1 MRIQFV
7 HKSLARPEADALP
20 RRALTFFT
28 AALCLIS
35 CFVTS
40 SVPIPMMAV
49 WMQQLN
55 LSTADVAMTV
65 VAYFGG
71 CVATLL
77 FFARLSNFLGRKPVV
92 LLSLAF
98 GCLASFLF
106 AHADSSAVLNVG
118 RFLQGLSC
126 GFASSASMSWVV
138 DTAPPKR
145 AWLGTALTSAG
156 PNIGLS
162 VGTLL
167 SGLIISSA
175 LISNTHLFE
184 LTIALLAGC
193 AVLTLFC
200 TETMRMGTEPIGQV
214 LIPKIAIPRR
224 LLRIFFISAAGFI
237 GTWGM
242 GSFFQGFAARVSSI
256 VFGEASAF
264 LAAATYLA
272 LILPN
277 ATAGL
282 LAGRFRAGFV
292 APFVITVFLFS
303 GLAVFAAIHL
313 QSAVLFVVAVAL
325 CGASG
330 GSYCSA
336 GLKLLLADATL
347 KERAGAISA
356 LYFSAYVGSGVPN
369 FLVGMAAANA
379 GMDTISL
386 GYTVWIV
393 CTWILVMG
401 AIVLVRRHPTPA
413 EALRFGPG
421 AQV

>member
-1 MRIQFV
+1 MRIRFF
-7 HKSLARPEADALP
+7 HKPLARPEGEHLP

-40 SVPIPMMAV
+40 SLPIPMMSV
-49 WMQQLN
+49 WAHDLALTN
-55 LSTADVAMTV
+55 ADIAMTV

-92 LLSLAF
+92 LLSLIF
-98 GCLASFLF
+98 GSIASFLF
-106 AHADSSAVLNVG
+106 ANAQAIGTIEIG

-167 SGLIISSA
+167 AGVIIA
-175 LISNTHLFE
+175 EQFVSNPHLFE
-184 LTIALLAGC
+184 ATIALLMTC
-193 AVLTLFC
+193 AVLVLFC
-200 TETMRMGTEPIGQV
+200 TETVRLGTEPLGQV
-214 LIPKIAIPRR
+214 LIPKLAIPHR
-224 LLRIFFISAAGFI
+224 LMRIFFISAAGFI

-256 VFGEASAF
+256 VFGDSSAF
-264 LAAATYLA
+264 LAATAYLC
-272 LILPN
+272 LIVPN
-277 ATAGL
+277 AERWSRTKPLAGL
-282 LAGRFRAGFV
+282 
-292 APFVITVFLFS
+292 TVL
-303 GLAVFAAIHL
+303 AAIHFEL
-313 QSAVLFVVAVAL
+313 GWLFILSVAF
-325 CGASG
+325 CGAAG

-347 KERAGAISA
+347 KERAGSISA

-369 FLVGMAAANA
+369 FVVGMLAARAD
-379 GMDTISL
+379 MDTISM
-386 GYTVWIV
+386 GYAVWV
-393 CTWILVMG
+393 AATWVLVMG
-401 AIVLVRRHPTPA
+401 AILLVRRNPTPA

-421 AQV
+421 AKV

>member
-1 MRIQFV
+1 MRIHFF
-7 HKSLARPEADALP
+7 HKPLARPEGEHLP

-40 SVPIPMMAV
+40 SLPIPMMSV
-49 WMQQLN
+49 WAHDLALTN
-55 LSTADVAMTV
+55 ADIAMTV

-92 LLSLAF
+92 LLSLIF
-98 GCLASFLF
+98 GSIASFLF
-106 AHADSSAVLNVG
+106 ANAQAIGTIEIG

-167 SGLIISSA
+167 AGVIIA
-175 LISNTHLFE
+175 EQFMSNPHLFE
-184 LTIALLAGC
+184 ATIALLITC
-193 AVLTLFC
+193 AVLVLFC
-200 TETMRMGTEPIGQV
+200 TETVRLGTEPLGQV
-214 LIPKIAIPRR
+214 LIPKLAIPHR
-224 LLRIFFISAAGFI
+224 LMRIFFISAAGFI

-256 VFGEASAF
+256 VFGDSSAF
-264 LAAATYLA
+264 LAATAYLC
-272 LILPN
+272 LIVPN
-277 ATAGL
+277 AVCGL
-282 LAGRFRAGFV
+282 LAGRFRASFV
-292 APFVITVFLFS
+292 APFVITVFLIS
-303 GLAVFAAIHL
+303 GLTVLAAIHFEL
-313 QSAVLFVVAVAL
+313 GWLFIISVAF
-325 CGASG
+325 CGAAG

-347 KERAGAISA
+347 KERAGSISA

-369 FLVGMAAANA
+369 FVVGMLAARAD
-379 GMDTISL
+379 MDTISM
-386 GYTVWIV
+386 GYAVWV
-393 CTWILVMG
+393 AATWVLVMG
-401 AIVLVRRHPTPA
+401 AILLVRRNPTPA